1 MLLLKTIMYV
11 HMHIAIN
18 ALPIVLIQE
27 GKERERERERERE
40 TNDSNKVVPI
50 ALKFTEWI
58 KEHNRT
64 EKQLSSGGDDEH
76 ALRHDPEL

>member
-27 GKERERERERERE
+27 GKERERERERE